1 MTPLSFWSAGDL
13 PSEWHWRESSVDPAG
28 LVCRQCHAAGRLR
41 GARRGGRAHSEDMW
55 CTPSG
60 AAGHGGGEFPGAPG
74 ADLMGLS
81 GGWLPGPPQSIQT
94 MNPPTSGSRWPPHSN
109 LGSGRCGA
117 STCRTAGATKYTG
130 FMVNPAADHRVKFY
144 GPLDLASTSTAGR
157 GPSRLSGGSWSSP
170 LATP

>member
-41 GARRGGRAHSEDMW
+41 GARRGGRDHSEDMW

-81 GGWLPGPPQSIQT
+81 GGWLPDPPQSIQT
-94 MNPPTSGSRWPPHSN
+94 MNPPHRDLAGLLTLTWGLGGVVPLRAEPQVLPN
-109 LGSGRCGA
+109 TLGS
-117 STCRTAGATKYTG
+117 
-130 FMVNPAADHRVKFY
+130 
-144 GPLDLASTSTAGR
+144 
-157 GPSRLSGGSWSSP
+157 W
-170 LATP
+170 